1 MIGTGTLDGWRTR
14 LAASM
19 GGLAALGAGAAA
31 WSSGG
36 AAWIAV
42 CWAVGAGGVAG
53 AVAWAVMDRFL
64 QRARTLADQAE
75 RWDPSRPGVRLPEI
89 GSGAELDRVARAY
102 NTIAAR
108 LQATLAETQ
117 RFTSDASHEL
127 RTPLTALRTLG
138 EVALREGC
146 DAESLRT
153 ALGEMLEVTSRMNRL
168 IDQLLLL
175 ARSDADAL
183 PAQVTEVEVSKLLRE
198 VAESLA
204 VLAEERRQSL
214 TVAAPEGLLL
224 RADEEWLRVALM
236 NLVQNAIRHGPEGSV
251 VRVSAMRRGYEGV
264 IEVEDD
270 GPGIA
275 PEHHERIFERFY
287 RVDEARAQASGGVGL
302 GLAIAKWAVERG
314 GGSIGLRSSPGK
326 GATFWIRLPGVT
338 AGGQPKGIFIRHSD
352 DGATAHVQSEGNMPH
367 FS

>member
-1 MIGTGTLDGWRTR
+1 
-14 LAASM
+14 
-19 GGLAALGAGAAA
+19 
-31 WSSGG
+31 
-36 AAWIAV
+36 
-42 CWAVGAGGVAG
+42 
-53 AVAWAVMDRFL
+53 MDRFL

-275 PEHHERIFERFY
+275 LEHHERIFERFY